1 MTKSTLLLCL
11 LLTSFTCLLAQ
22 KGKDKNKRPLTAE
35 EAKSLFE
42 HLNMDSATFVR
53 RSGEAACQCIDS
65 VDRAQKDKAEKV
77 KAIAKCIDI
86 QTSALQ
92 MSVKLINSLKNP
104 SNEIKIVI
112 GDTSSAE
119 YQSFYFSIERWLK
132 DSCRTLN
139 KILMTDDDK
148 TSEKS
153 HSQDPEAAAAYN
165 KGLEFT
171 RKDDYAGGIPWFEKA
186 VAIDPEFAFAW
197 DNLGICYRKT
207 DKLEK
212 AEAAY
217 KASLKIDP
225 KGKVPLQN
233 LPVVYQLLNKPDE
246 ALDIYN
252 KLLEYYP
259 GDPEVYYGV
268 ALIYYNNKK
277 DMEKALDNMCKA
289 YKIYIENK
297 SPYRSDAEKVINM
310 IYSQMKK
317 DNKEDVFNRILKENK
332 ITSN

>member
-1 MTKSTLLLCL
+1 M
-11 LLTSFTCLLAQ
+11 AQ
-22 KGKDKNKRPLTAE
+22 KGKDKNKRQLSAE
-35 EAKSLFE
+35 EANSLFGQ
-42 HLNMDSATFVR
+42 LNFDSATFVR
-53 RSGEAACQCIDS
+53 QSGASACQCIDS
-65 VDRAQKDKAEKV
+65 VDRAQKDKAEKA

-86 QTSALQ
+86 QTSTLQ
-92 MSVKLINSLKNP
+92 MSVKLLNSLKNP
-104 SNEIKIVI
+104 SKEITITV

-139 KILMTDDDK
+139 KILMVNDDIM
-148 TSEKS
+148 SEKS
-153 HSQDPEAAAAYN
+153 LSKDPEAAAAYN
-165 KGLEFT
+165 KGLEFI

-186 VAIDPEFAFAW
+186 VATDPEFAFAW
-197 DNLGICYRKT
+197 DNLGICYRRT
-207 DKLEK
+207 NNLEK

-225 KGKVPLQN
+225 KGKTPLQN
-233 LPVVYQLLNKPDE
+233 LPVVYQLQKKPDE

-268 ALIYYNNKK
+268 ALIYFNNKK

-289 YKIYIENK
+289 YNIYIANK